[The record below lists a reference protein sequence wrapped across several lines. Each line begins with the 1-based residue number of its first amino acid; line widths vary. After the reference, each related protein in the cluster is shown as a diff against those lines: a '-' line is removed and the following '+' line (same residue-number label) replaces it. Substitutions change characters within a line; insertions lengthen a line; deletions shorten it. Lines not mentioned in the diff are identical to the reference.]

1 MASIEA
7 IEGIGKGKGKKLR
20 SAGIASCERLLA
32 EAGTKKGRKALAAE
46 TGIDQKQLLEWAN
59 RADLMRVKGIGSQY
73 SDLLERAGVDTVKE
87 LRKRRPDNLS
97 VKMIEIN
104 DKRVKKSKKTIVK
117 RPPSQAMVEAWAT
130 QAKDMEP
137 MVSH

>member
-20 SAGIASCERLLA
+20 GAGIASCEKLLV

-46 TGIDQKQLLEWAN
+46 TGLDPKQLLEWAN

-73 SDLLERAGVDTVKE
+73 SDLLEKAGVDTVKE
-87 LRKRRPDNLS
+87 LRKRRPDNLT
-97 VKMIEIN
+97 VKMVEIN
-104 DKRVKKSKKTIVK
+104 EKKIKKSKKSIVK
-117 RPPSQAMVEAWAT
+117 RPPSQTMVEAWVT
-130 QAKDMEP
+130 QARDMQP